1 MGAKFFESALL
12 QPMALEIA
20 AMQAI
25 PSLLVDPT
33 ICIITIGALTLMA
46 IVFTAHIRVVFAL
59 LIFAKCRITK

>member
-33 ICIITIGALTLMA
+33 ICIIKLMV
-46 IVFTAHIRVVFAL
+46 IVFTAHMRVVFAL
-59 LIFAKCRITK
+59 LLFAKCRITK